1 MTTVSSGN
9 TLNVTSGQTSD
20 GVIVLSGGQLNVL
33 SGGTHQVMLHSI
45 RLPSTWVASANAL
58 MRAALR

>member
-1 MTTVSSGN
+1 MTTVSSG
-9 TLNVTSGQTSD
+9 TLAVSSGQTSD